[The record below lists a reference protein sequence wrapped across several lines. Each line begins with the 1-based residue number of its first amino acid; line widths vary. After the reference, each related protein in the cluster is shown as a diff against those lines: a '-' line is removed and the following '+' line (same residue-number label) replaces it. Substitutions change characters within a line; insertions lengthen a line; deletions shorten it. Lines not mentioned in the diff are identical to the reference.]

1 MHQTYRPDIDGLR
14 AVAIT
19 AVVAFHTFPQGFQGG
34 FAGVDVFFVLSGYLI
49 SNVIFQNADVQAFSI
64 ADFYT
69 RRIRRIFPALAT
81 LFVST
86 LAIGWFVLSPRE
98 LAQLGKHVVSGSS
111 FISNFVLWRESGY
124 FDNSAEFKP
133 LLHLWSL
140 GVEEQFYIFYPA
152 LMFFV
157 LRRKLPRLLV
167 LGTLTASSFAL
178 CLFLT
183 SHSPTAAF
191 YNPLSRIWEILLG
204 CVIAHVVVKYSD
216 CRNNSVLANFM
227 AITGLILIA
236 TAYIFFN
243 STTQFPGLAA
253 VIPTCGAGLL
263 ILSGPTNFLSRHFLS
278 NRIAVLIGLIS
289 FPLYL
294 WHWPLLV
301 FLRIHNGG
309 ESSASAR
316 VIVVLLSIFLSIVT
330 YLLIERPL
338 RFRISPRS
346 AVLVLTSS
354 VAALAL
360 CGQVLAI
367 NDGFPQRFSGE
378 VQKLATFQPDFKTD
392 GRVDDCWLA
401 PYAPPDSFS
410 GTCDG
415 DISKSQRIALWGDS
429 HAARFYPGL
438 RTILNSDISI
448 SQFTRSACPALLD
461 FEFNECRASNAVVMK
476 KFKEIRPQ
484 TVIIFGRW
492 NTYIDSKRASVFK
505 VSMKKTI
512 KELRGLGVT
521 NIYVMGPAPFWS
533 GNLPTNLFE
542 QLNDKN
548 KDVLPLRSNFRL
560 TTVAQ
565 DSEELLRPIVEQIPN
580 VTYFSV
586 FDSLCLNGKC
596 LVTVDGTVDG
606 LTTWDYGHLTTPGA
620 VFVAEQLQKFLK

>member
-19 AVVAFHTFPQGFQGG
+19 AVVAYHAFPQVFQGG
-34 FAGVDVFFVLSGYLI
+34 FAGVDVFFVISGYLI

-64 ADFYT
+64 TDFYS

-111 FISNFVLWRESGY
+111 FISNFALWRESGY
-124 FDNSAEFKP
+124 FDSSAEFKP

-140 GVEEQFYIFYPA
+140 AVEEQFYIFYPA

-157 LRRKLPRLLV
+157 LRRKVPRLPI
-167 LGTLTASSFAL
+167 LGALTASSFAL

-183 SHSPTAAF
+183 SHSPAAAF

-204 CVIAHVVVKYSD
+204 CVIAHVVVKYADRPIS
-216 CRNNSVLANFM
+216 SLLTNFM
-227 AITGLILIA
+227 ATTGLILIA
-236 TAYIFFN
+236 TAYSFFN

-253 VIPTCGAGLL
+253 VVPTCGAGLL
-263 ILSGPTNFLSRHFLS
+263 ILSGPNNFLSRHFLS

-301 FLRIHNGG
+301 FLRIHDGG
-309 ESSASAR
+309 ESSASSRA
-316 VIVVLLSIFLSIVT
+316 IVVLLSILLSIVT
-330 YLLIERPL
+330 YQLIERPL
-338 RFRISPRS
+338 RFRISSRS
-346 AVLVLTSS
+346 AVLVLISA
-354 VAALAL
+354 VASLAL
-360 CGQVLAI
+360 CGQVLAM
-367 NDGFPQRFSGE
+367 NEGFPWRFSGE
-378 VQKLATFQPDFKTD
+378 IQKLATFQPDFKAD
-392 GRVDDCWLA
+392 GRVDDCWLS
-401 PYAPPDSFS
+401 PYAPPNSFS
-410 GTCDG
+410 AICDG
-415 DISKSQRIALWGDS
+415 DISMSQRIVLWGDS

-438 RTILNSDISI
+438 RSVLNSEISI
-448 SQFTRSACPALLD
+448 SQFTRSACPGLLD
-461 FEFNECRASNAVVMK
+461 FEFNECRASNATVMK
-476 KFKEIRPQ
+476 KIKQIRPQ
-484 TVIIFGRW
+484 TIIIFGRW
-492 NTYIDSKRASVFK
+492 NTYIDAKRAPEFK
-505 VSMKKTI
+505 ISFKKTI
-512 KELRGLGVT
+512 EELRGLGVT

-542 QLNDKN
+542 QLNNEN

-565 DSEELLRPIVEQIPN
+565 DTEKLLRSIVEQIPN

-586 FDSLCLNGKC
+586 FDSLCLKGKC
-596 LVTVDGTVDG
+596 LVTVDGTVGG

-620 VFVAEQLQKFLK
+620 AFVAEKLQKILK